1 MSGSHTRSL
10 NNQRQPKPRERTSDG
25 QPENLVGRF
34 WLLGIGIKQTQALGS
49 LEVPHRE
56 QAHSYNW
63 IEHNLKKQVG
73 CQAAFACRLAPTE
86 KQKQKIAAFGSSYTM
101 SASSSTAFDLDPPAT
116 SEG

>member
-10 NNQRQPKPRERTSDG
+10 NNQRRPKPRERTSDG

-34 WLLGIGIKQTQALGS
+34 GLFGIGIKQTQVLGG
-49 LEVPHRE
+49 LDVPHHE

-73 CQAAFACRLAPTE
+73 CQAAFASRLAHRKAKAKDRSLRQLLHNE
-86 KQKQKIAAFGSSYTM
+86 RKLEYRF
-101 SASSSTAFDLDPPAT
+101 
-116 SEG
+116 